1 MGNSECRMKKKVA
14 VKLKRWEAE
23 KLKAQSESSKE
34 RFTAEDAKNTERF
47 GADSKAH
54 GAKRSKSWEEGKL
67 KAQASKRYDD
77 GRLRIK
83 AEAKKSVA
91 SNLQLPTAEG
101 LLNHLNHPLKS
112 PWKQKKILLTN
123 KSVFIIRMIISLKRH
138 WDIAEETYGI
148 FHYAS

>member
-54 GAKRSKSWEEGKL
+54 GAKEKQKL
-67 KAQASKRYDD
+67 
-77 GRLRIK
+77 GRRK
-83 AEAKKSVA
+83 AESSSVKA
-91 SNLQLPTAEG
+91 
-101 LLNHLNHPLKS
+101 
-112 PWKQKKILLTN
+112 I
-123 KSVFIIRMIISLKRH
+123 
-138 WDIAEETYGI
+138 
-148 FHYAS
+148 